1 MYFQIVLGDARPVQ
15 LQSCQCTCVAGTAVC
30 NHVAALLYQTAHYCQ
45 LSITSVPPTH
55 SCTETEQKWHKPRS
69 MGVKPGLVNDMVIL
83 SARPKERKLMEGIRS
98 NLYKGV
104 SSALPELSTLR
115 VDEVYHDV
123 PSDVAPLI
131 TTMAMD
137 INVPLVDSAFGKV
150 QEGSVLSY
158 HMPAKRVPK
167 TCPHTD
173 APSPPQLPL
182 QGYRLGPATCSFVCT
197 EHQQH
202 HMMSLETTLEN
213 AHKIANS
220 TKEQSSCI
228 EWHQLRRPRIT
239 SSKFREVCHTRAQS
253 SAENLAKRLLR
264 PSHQT
269 ADMRRGLDMEP
280 AAVEEYCRV
289 REVNHYPCGF
299 LIHPDAPWMGSSP
312 DGIVYD
318 PKGQTVFGL
327 VEIKCPN
334 VASYVD
340 CPYIKI
346 SEGTHTLRK
355 SHSYFW
361 QIQGQMLISG
371 LDWCDFVVY
380 TQEDM
385 FIQRIPRDN
394 EITKTMKVKI
404 DFFYFYCYLF
414 ASLNN

>member
-1 MYFQIVLGDARPVQ
+1 MADNKQ
-15 LQSCQCTCVAGTAVC
+15 LVVKILW
-30 NHVAALLYQTAHYCQ
+30 LLFLFH
-45 LSITSVPPTH
+45 
-55 SCTETEQKWHKPRS
+55 
-69 MGVKPGLVNDMVIL
+69 
-83 SARPKERKLMEGIRS
+83 RS

-104 SSALPELSTLR
+104 SSLLPELSTLR
-115 VDEVYHDV
+115 VDEVYCDL
-123 PSDVAPLI
+123 PSEAAPLI
-131 TTMAMD
+131 TTMSMD
-137 INVPLVDSAFGKV
+137 IGAPLVDSVFGKV

-158 HMPAKRVPK
+158 HIPAKRVPK

-182 QGYRLGPATCSFVCT
+182 HGYRLGPSACSFVYT
-197 EHQQH
+197 EHQQY
-202 HMMSLETTLEN
+202 HMMSLATTLET
-213 AHKIANS
+213 AHRIANS

-280 AAVEEYCRV
+280 AAVEEYCRA

-318 PKGQTVFGL
+318 PKGQPVFGL

-355 SHSYFW
+355 SHPYFW

-385 FIQRIPRDN
+385 FIQRILRDN
-394 EITKTMKVKI
+394 DITKTMKEKI
-404 DFFYFYCYLF
+404 DYFCFYFYLNAYLD
-414 ASLNN
+414 N